1 MEKELIADN
10 VYIQQLKEHVL
21 TFLGKENVKIVF
33 FGSRIRGDNIASSD
47 IDIGIIPKG
56 KFNRGGLTLLR
67 EYIDDSNIPY
77 NVDIVDFSTTSEQ
90 FKKEALKD
98 AEIWKD

>member
-1 MEKELIADN
+1 MITSN
-10 VYIQQLKEHVL
+10 VFIQQLKEHVL
-21 TFLGKENVKIVF
+21 AFMGNENVKIVV
-33 FGSRIRGDNIASSD
+33 FGSRIRGDNTASSD

-56 KFNRGGLTLLR
+56 EFNRGGLALLR

>member
-1 MEKELIADN
+1 MITNN
-10 VYIQQLKEHVL
+10 VFIQQLKEQVL
-21 TFLGKENVKIVF
+21 AFLGNENVKIVV

-56 KFNRGGLTLLR
+56 VFNRGRLALLR
-67 EYIDDSNIPY
+67 EDIDDSNIPY
-77 NVDIVDFSTTSEQ
+77 NVDIVDLSTTSEQ

-98 AEIWKD
+98 VEIWKD

>member
-1 MEKELIADN
+1 MELAN
-10 VYIQQLKEHVL
+10 LK
-21 TFLGKENVKIVF
+21 
-33 FGSRIRGDNIASSD
+33 
-47 IDIGIIPKG
+47 
-56 KFNRGGLTLLR
+56 

-90 FKKEALKD
+90 FKKEALRD

>member
-1 MEKELIADN
+1 MGELITNN
-10 VYIQQLKEHVL
+10 VYIQQLKERVL
-21 TFLGKENVKIVF
+21 AFMGNENVEIIVS
-33 FGSRIRGDNIASSD
+33 GSRIRGDNIASSD

-56 KFNRGGLTLLR
+56 DFNRGGLALLR

-90 FKKEALKD
+90 FKKEALRD

>member
-1 MEKELIADN
+1 MITDN
-10 VYIQQLKEHVL
+10 VFIQQLKERVL
-21 TFLGKENVKIVF
+21 EFLGNENVKIVV

-56 KFNRGGLTLLR
+56 EFDRRGLALLR

>member
-1 MEKELIADN
+1 MISNN
-10 VYIQQLKEHVL
+10 VFIQQLKEHVL
-21 TFLGKENVKIVF
+21 TFLGNEDVKIVV
-33 FGSRIRGDNIASSD
+33 FGSRIRGDNVASSD

-56 KFNRGGLTLLR
+56 KFNRGGLALLR

-77 NVDIVDFSTTSEQ
+77 NVDIVDFSTTSDK
-90 FKKEALKD
+90 FKREALKD

>member
-1 MEKELIADN
+1 MIANN

-21 TFLGKENVKIVF
+21 TFLGNENVKIVV

-56 KFNRGGLTLLR
+56 EFDRGELALLR

-90 FKKEALKD
+90 FKKEALRD